1 MADLNKF
8 QRSKDKITEMIN
20 YLMNKTAGDEKAH
33 LFIYELEKS
42 ILILDLKIEDFK
54 NGEINNNQSFY

>member
-54 NGEINNNQSFY
+54 NREINNNQSFY

>member
-1 MADLNKF
+1 MAELNKF

-20 YLMNKTAGDEKAH
+20 YLMNKTAEDEKAH

-42 ILILDLKIEDFK
+42 IQLLDLKIEDFK
-54 NGEINNNQSFY
+54 NQEINNNQSFY